1 MKNIFIYI
9 MLAVLGLNMTSCSDD
24 NPSDPTMFPV
34 EEKAKD
40 ALEQWL
46 EANYTIPYNI
56 DFKYKMEDIEAD
68 YKYTL
73 TPADSAKSAKLAI
86 IVKYLWLD
94 AYSEV
99 IGPDFVKTNV
109 PRVIHLIGSPAYNS
123 EGTFVL
129 GTAEGG
135 LKVTLYMVNSLT
147 DEMLEDYATLND
159 YYFHTMH
166 HEFTHI
172 LNQKTAYDTSFDQI
186 TESGYRSGDWYNV
199 SDHQAHIQGFVTP
212 YAMSEGREDF
222 AEMLACYVTM
232 SAEDWAA
239 IIKDAGD
246 TKLDNN
252 ITAAQAIEQKLDIV
266 RNYMQDT
273 WNLDIDE
280 LRYAVLH
287 RAKDL
292 KKLDLDHLN

>member
-9 MLAVLGLNMTSCSDD
+9 MLAILGLNMTSCSDD

-56 DFKYKMEDIEAD
+56 SFKYKMEDIEAD
-68 YKYTL
+68 NKYTL
-73 TPADSAKSAKLAI
+73 TPADSSKSAKLAI

-99 IGPDFVKTNV
+99 VGPDFVKTNV

-186 TESGYRSGDWYNV
+186 TESGYRSGDWYSV

>member
-9 MLAVLGLNMTSCSDD
+9 MLAILSLNMASCSDD
-24 NPSDPTMFPV
+24 NPSAPTIFPV
-34 EEKAKD
+34 EEKTKD

-68 YKYTL
+68 HTYIL
-73 TPADSAKSAKLAI
+73 TPADSAKAAKLAI

-99 IGPDFVKTNV
+99 VGPDFVKTNV
-109 PRVIHLIGSPAYNS
+109 PRVIHLVGSPAYNS

-147 DEMLEDYATLND
+147 DEMLEDYSTLND

-186 TESGYRSGDWYNV
+186 TESGYRSGDWYTV

-246 TKLDNN
+246 AKLDNN

-292 KKLDLDHLN
+292 KNLDLNHLN